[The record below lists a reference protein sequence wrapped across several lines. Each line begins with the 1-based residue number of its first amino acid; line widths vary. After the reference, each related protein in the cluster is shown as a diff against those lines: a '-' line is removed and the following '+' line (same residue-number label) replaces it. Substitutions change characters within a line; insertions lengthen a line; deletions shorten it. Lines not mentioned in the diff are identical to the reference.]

1 MRGKMLAAHKSKRM
15 LLGLLGV
22 SLLWV
27 QSTYAASSNPGAG
40 GDNSKC
46 GASCGCDSDAPVVVY
61 AGGGLSG
68 GGKCHFKVVSGG
80 GLLLISAWG

>member
-1 MRGKMLAAHKSKRM
+1 M

-27 QSTYAASSNPGAG
+27 QSTYAAPSNPGAG